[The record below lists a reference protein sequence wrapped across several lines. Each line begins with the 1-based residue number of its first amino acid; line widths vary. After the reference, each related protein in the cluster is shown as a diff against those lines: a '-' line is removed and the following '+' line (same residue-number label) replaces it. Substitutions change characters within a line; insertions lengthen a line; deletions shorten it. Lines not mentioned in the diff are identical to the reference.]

1 MSKEV
6 QQSLVLRT
14 GMALA
19 AVIMLAIVN
28 MLASYLTAESS
39 ENDAV
44 RINISGSLRMQAY
57 RIANE
62 YMLTVTGSELGSRS
76 KLEQTIESFET
87 RLQQPVLADHIRAE
101 RIGVLSKAFERVET
115 GWAGLKSPLLG
126 LEIAPG
132 DLLGRIDKFVAD
144 INDLVKKLELQT
156 ESKFRVLRFIQGASL
171 LLTICLA
178 TIMFLNVYKYVVGPL
193 HQLVEMAAKLRSG
206 DFSMRLESKGDDELT
221 LLANTFNDMAG
232 SLDSMYRNLED
243 KVQAKTQ
250 HLEDTQEALRFL
262 YDTSRRLSG
271 EGSLVSKL
279 KRTMDHLQR
288 HIDALQV
295 EIQLNHESPEY
306 PFLIVSSSTTNMPV
320 EGPIDASLAPPATMV
335 EKYSL
340 EHDSHNYGWL
350 KLVRTHSEAINKEQH
365 QMLTALADNIGSAL
379 ANERRKDQEHR
390 VALMEERTAMAR
402 ELHDSIAQSLSFTK
416 IQISRFQALQAKQA
430 APAQLE
436 EVLAEIKTGIQAAY
450 GQLRELLATFRLQLN
465 SPGLQSSLLATA
477 EEFED
482 KGKLS
487 VVLHSQLQN
496 YPLTA
501 NEEIHVLQIVR
512 EALSNVLR
520 HSGGDKARINLEL
533 QDGTIA
539 VKICDNGCGFS
550 EAASGRNHY
559 GQTIMRERA
568 EILGGSIAFGECDD
582 GGAEVIL
589 RFTPQQ
595 TGQKRPSSRS
605 PELAEH

>member
-87 RLQQPVLADHIRAE
+87 RLQQPVLADHIRGV
-101 RIGVLSKAFERVET
+101 RIGVLSKAFERVEA
-115 GWAGLKSPLLG
+115 GWTGLKPPLLG

-132 DLLGRIDKFVAD
+132 NLQGSIDKFVAD

-340 EHDSHNYGWL
+340 EHDSHNYG
-350 KLVRTHSEAINKEQH
+350 
-365 QMLTALADNIGSAL
+365 
-379 ANERRKDQEHR
+379 
-390 VALMEERTAMAR
+390 
-402 ELHDSIAQSLSFTK
+402 LSW
-416 IQISRFQALQAKQA
+416 
-430 APAQLE
+430 
-436 EVLAEIKTGIQAAY
+436 
-450 GQLRELLATFRLQLN
+450 
-465 SPGLQSSLLATA
+465 
-477 EEFED
+477 
-482 KGKLS
+482 
-487 VVLHSQLQN
+487 
-496 YPLTA
+496 
-501 NEEIHVLQIVR
+501 
-512 EALSNVLR
+512 
-520 HSGGDKARINLEL
+520 
-533 QDGTIA
+533 
-539 VKICDNGCGFS
+539 
-550 EAASGRNHY
+550 
-559 GQTIMRERA
+559 
-568 EILGGSIAFGECDD
+568 
-582 GGAEVIL
+582 
-589 RFTPQQ
+589 
-595 TGQKRPSSRS
+595 
-605 PELAEH
+605 